1 MLRNGTLDPNDT
13 IFYVNDDGIRM
24 STPEA
29 PIVTIDGCRKMCGAG
44 FGWYKDPGPRLS
56 TWLIPVFLLLSN
68 MEVSPL
74 DKKKYQMLFH
84 LVGDPIDS
92 LLGLLTKL
100 EAWSRCHYLA
110 VGMYGTS
117 DVDQVRKDQIRKVAT
132 VLGAFEELTG
142 FYENPKN
149 IYEKIKN
156 RAEEKGITVGKFNQ
170 LVTRAAQRLSDSRTD
185 ERLRTLLATFLY
197 GYQLISAFITS
208 VGGGNTSPPG
218 GRIGIVTVVLPRVS
232 DVFR

>member
-13 IFYVNDDGIRM
+13 IFYMNDDGIRM

-29 PIVTIDGCRKMCGAG
+29 PVVTIDGCRKMCGVG
-44 FGWYKDPGPRLS
+44 FAWYNDPGPRLS
-56 TWLIPVFLLLSN
+56 TWLIPVLLLLSN

-74 DKKKYQMLFH
+74 DKKRYLMLVH
-84 LVGDPIDS
+84 LVADPIDS

-100 EAWSRCHYLA
+100 EAWSRCYYLA
-110 VGMYGTS
+110 VGIYGTS
-117 DVDQVRKDQIRKVAT
+117 DVDEVRKVAT
-132 VLGAFEELTG
+132 VLGAFEELMG
-142 FYENPKN
+142 FYENPRD
-149 IYEKIKN
+149 IYEEIKK
-156 RAEEKGITVGKFNQ
+156 RAEEKGITGRNFNQ
-170 LVTRAAQRLSDSRTD
+170 LVTRAAQQLSDSRTD

-197 GYQLISAFITS
+197 GYQLISAFVTS

-218 GRIGIVTVVLPRVS
+218 GRIGIITVIMPRIS